1 MSVKAL
7 QLISKKKKTSHLLH
21 LILSVITMGFW
32 LPVWALVTLSN
43 GIENARIDAKINKLE
58 D

>member
-1 MSVKAL
+1 MNIKAL

-21 LILSVITMGFW
+21 LVLSIITMGFW
-32 LPVWALVTLSN
+32 LPVWVLVALSN

-58 D
+58 N